1 MGQSNLPS
9 ATMQSFLLITVALLA
24 AGHVASA
31 QDIYEGCGVD
41 KECLGYDYDLAE
53 NECLETKNCHLVIS
67 YTSSEDTAFFEM
79 LHSDEEAAEGYVAI
93 GFSHDQ
99 AMGDEAV
106 VMATAA
112 GFTSRWN
119 NPLPVHDSIETED
132 IGVVG
137 GLVQVEDGK
146 LYAAFE
152 LPLSFVVVNPNDG
165 SEEAEDLR
173 AEEHYILCSCGGL
186 DPAGE
191 PIKHELARY
200 SENLISL

>member
-1 MGQSNLPS
+1 
-9 ATMQSFLLITVALLA
+9 MQSLLLAFALLS

-41 KECLGYDYDLAE
+41 KECL
-53 NECLETKNCHLVIS
+53 ETKNCHLVIS
-67 YTSSEDTAFFEM
+67 YKASEDTAFYEM
-79 LHSDEEAAEGYVAI
+79 LHFDAEAAEGYVAI

-99 AMGDEAV
+99 MMGDEAV
-106 VMATAA
+106 IMATPA

-119 NPLPVHDSIETED
+119 NGDPIRDSLETED
-132 IGVVG
+132 FGVIG
-137 GLVQVEDGK
+137 GLVQASDGM

-152 LPLSFVVVNPNDG
+152 PPIEFVVVNPNDG
-165 SEEAEDLR
+165 STFVESLR
-173 AEEHYILCSCGGL
+173 TEEHYFICSCGGL

-191 PIKHELARY
+191 PIQHELARY